1 MDSFADGH
9 WTHHLGGIGVALG
22 VGLLVG
28 IEREQDQAAQELR
41 RFGGVRTFGLIS
53 LLGALAGLLYPA
65 LGVAIVLLV
74 SAIVATAL
82 IGTALTEHR
91 QESKPRGLT
100 TEMGALVVLFL
111 GLLATTPIAD
121 VTVVQR
127 WGLCAVLALA
137 TMSLLSM
144 RQPLHELA
152 TRIASADLYATAKLG
167 VLLLVVLPLLP
178 NRQVGPIQHIN
189 PFEIGLLVTLIAGIG
204 FIGYAAVRVM
214 GTRKGMNLTAAV
226 GGLVSSTAV
235 TLNFAGRTRED
246 PTLTPYAAV
255 GIGLASTIMYPR
267 MLLEIGVV
275 NPSLVA
281 PASVVLAPMAIAGVA
296 WAALGA
302 FRGRGAAP
310 EPGGPEVV
318 LRNPF
323 SLSQALQF
331 AAIYVVILVMSD
343 YAVRWLGTSGL
354 YISAVLAGA
363 TDVDAITLS
372 ISRLHREGL
381 ATGPALVALLL
392 AATSNAVV
400 KLVLATTLGS
410 RALGLRVG
418 KLYALMAAMGALG
431 LGWAW
436 LLR

>member
-1 MDSFADGH
+1 MDGFATGS

-28 IEREQDQAAQELR
+28 IEREQDQATQELR

-65 LGVAIVLLV
+65 LGVAIVLLI
-74 SAIVATAL
+74 SAIVAAAL
-82 IGTALTEHR
+82 IGTVLTERRAEVR
-91 QESKPRGLT
+91 QPGLT
-100 TEMGALVVLFL
+100 TEMAAVVVLFL

-121 VTVVQR
+121 VTVIQR

-144 RQPLHELA
+144 RRPLHDLA
-152 TRIASADLYATAKLG
+152 THIASADLYATAKLG

-178 NRQVGPIQHIN
+178 NRQVGPIPNIN

-204 FIGYAAVRVM
+204 FVGYAAARVM
-214 GTRKGMNLTAAV
+214 GARKGMNVTAAL

-235 TLNFAGRTRED
+235 TLNFAGRTRD
-246 PTLTPYAAV
+246 DAAVLPYAAV

-275 NPSLVA
+275 DPNLVA
-281 PASVVLAPMAIAGVA
+281 PASLVIVPMALAGVA
-296 WAALGA
+296 WAAVGA

-310 EPGGPEVV
+310 ELGGPEVA

-331 AAIYVVILVMSD
+331 AGIYVVILAVSD
-343 YAVRWLGTSGL
+343 YAVRWLGASGL

-363 TDVDAITLS
+363 TDVDAITLT
-372 ISRLHREGL
+372 ISRLHRDGL

-392 AATSNAVV
+392 AASSNAVV

-418 KLYALMAAMGALG
+418 KLYALMVALG
-431 LGWAW
+431 VAGLGLAW
-436 LLR
+436 LVR